1 LKLSDRVFVCPAC
14 NHTEDRDL
22 HASHNIKR
30 FGLQKEFEAAGSVV
44 TVKRSPSSKR
54 VKARGDAKGADILS
68 SGQSKPPLERD
79 SV

>member
-1 LKLSDRVFVCPAC
+1 MFVQRAIILKTVIY
-14 NHTEDRDL
+14 L

-54 VKARGDAKGADILS
+54 VKARGDAKGADTLS

>member
-1 LKLSDRVFVCPAC
+1 MCEKQTYLQSKPIIVRLC
-14 NHTEDRDL
+14 N
-22 HASHNIKR
+22 
-30 FGLQKEFEAAGSVV
+30 QFEAAGSVV
-44 TVKRSPSSKR
+44 TVKRSPCSKR

>member
-1 LKLSDRVFVCPAC
+1 MCK
-14 NHTEDRDL
+14 
-22 HASHNIKR
+22 KR
-30 FGLQKEFEAAGSVV
+30 IILQSKQTVLDCVTLFEAAGSVV
-44 TVKRSPSSKR
+44 TVKRSPFSKR

>member
-1 LKLSDRVFVCPAC
+1 MRKKQ
-14 NHTEDRDL
+14 N
-22 HASHNIKR
+22 N
-30 FGLQKEFEAAGSVV
+30 LQSKSQILLDCATLFEAAGSVV

-54 VKARGDAKGADILS
+54 GKARGDAKGADILS

>member
-1 LKLSDRVFVCPAC
+1 
-14 NHTEDRDL
+14 
-22 HASHNIKR
+22 
-30 FGLQKEFEAAGSVV
+30 V
-44 TVKRSPSSKR
+44 TIKRSPSSKR